1 MPHKSAAH
9 LWDAREAAR
18 LLVNFSCSTSETSL
32 ATDDLVRSAIERQFE
47 VLGEALNRLRRDS
60 SKLAA
65 SVPNLDRIVGM
76 RNVIAHEYGEIDYE
90 IVWRAATT
98 DVPQLIPV
106 LDRLLNEVAGA
117 SETE

>member
-9 LWDAREAAR
+9 LWDARASAR
-18 LLVNFSCSTSETSL
+18 LLVTFSSATSEHHL
-32 ATDDLVRSAIERQFE
+32 ASDDLVRSAIERQFE

-60 SKLAA
+60 PDLAA
-65 SVPNLDRIVGM
+65 RVPNIDRIVGM

-106 LDRLLNEVAGA
+106 LDILLGDVAGTSGA
-117 SETE
+117 E